1 MTGSTRR
8 RLGLAF
14 AGALGAAALTM
25 IACSSSDDGATPG
38 LLDGGAPESTTPPD
52 PGDSQVPEDGG
63 GADAPPTV
71 DPCAAQKAVCPTTT
85 TTEGSGLVPIDR
97 CAFPLVE
104 SSSFATY
111 SPIIKALG
119 ALAPAATT
127 AAVLADLNRTAV
139 PTTTIPGGPAGVSLG
154 FTWDA
159 DDQDVATWIPQG
171 LTGSADATATGL
183 LAGRRVVLVSWYYT
197 PPAGSTYEKGVR
209 LALVDVTVPQTPT
222 YRLLL
227 LVEPTGTPAA
237 PSFAPVVMHAGG
249 LAWVGDFLYV
259 VETGRGFRVFDMSR
273 MLQAATDV
281 DVIGCTTTACHA
293 GLYKYVVPQIGAY
306 GSTSECKPLF
316 SYVSL
321 DKSTT
326 PPSLVSG
333 EYCGGT
339 ACASNPLAGRVFR
352 WPLDGITGRLASGTS
367 WPSEAFLMGEPQV
380 QGAAS
385 RKGVF
390 YLSSSAPAG
399 GGGALYRVTAGKR
412 VTSTWLDAPE
422 DLMVDESNGLLWG
435 LAEAAGARAV
445 AGMKLTSYPAPP

>member
-1 MTGSTRR
+1 MVMNGSIR
-8 RLGLAF
+8 RLGIALAV
-14 AGALGAAALTM
+14 ALSGGALVLS
-25 IACSSSDDGATPG
+25 ACSSSEDPATA
-38 LLDGGAPESTTPPD
+38 LLDGSARDASTSPPG
-52 PGDSQVPEDGG
+52 PVDSDVPDGT
-63 GADAPPTV
+63 GADGAKLV
-71 DPCAAQKAVCPTTT
+71 DPCSTKKAVCPTTT
-85 TTEGSGLVPIDR
+85 TTEGSGLVAIDR

-104 SSSFATY
+104 STSFATY
-111 SPIIKALG
+111 SPIITALG
-119 ALAPAATT
+119 TLAPPAPLKV
-127 AAVLADLNRTAV
+127 VLADLNRVAV
-139 PTTTIPGGPAGVSLG
+139 PTTSAPGSPAGVTLG

-159 DDQDVATWIPQG
+159 EDQAVTTWIPQG

-183 LAGRRVVLVSWYYT
+183 LDGRRIVLVSWYYT
-197 PPAGSTYEKGVR
+197 PPTGSTYEKGVR
-209 LALVDVTVPQTPT
+209 LAMVDVTNPQTPT

-227 LVEPTGTPAA
+227 LVEPTGAPAA
-237 PSFAPVVMHAGG
+237 PSFAPVVLHAGG

-273 MLQAATDV
+273 MLQAATDI
-281 DVIGCTTTACHA
+281 DTIGCTTTACHA

-316 SYVSL
+316 SYAAL
-321 DKSTT
+321 DKTTT

-367 WPSEAFLMGEPQV
+367 WPSEAFLIGEPQV

-385 RKGVF
+385 RNGVF
-390 YLSSSAPAG
+390 FLSSSAPAG

-412 VTSTWLDAPE
+412 VTSPWLDAPE
-422 DLMVDESNGLLWG
+422 DLMLDLPNGLLWG
-435 LAEAAGARAV
+435 QAEAAGERAV
-445 AGMKLTSYPAPP
+445 IGAKLTSYPAP

>member
-1 MTGSTRR
+1 MTGSTR
-8 RLGLAF
+8 LGLAL
-14 AGALGAAALTM
+14 AAALLGAALTAS
-25 IACSSSDDGATPG
+25 ACSSSDGAATPG
-38 LLDGGAPESTTPPD
+38 LLEGGSPESAPPPD
-52 PGDSQVPEDGG
+52 PGDSEVPDGG
-63 GADAPPTV
+63 GPDAPAAL
-71 DPCAAQKAVCPTTT
+71 DPCAAQQAACPTTT
-85 TTEGSGLVPIDR
+85 TTEGSGLVAIDR

-104 SSSFATY
+104 ASSFATY

-119 ALAPAATT
+119 ALAAPVTT
-127 AAVLADLNRTAV
+127 ATVLADLNRTAV
-139 PTTTIPGGPAGVSLG
+139 ATTTIPGGPAGVSLG

-159 DDQDVATWIPQG
+159 EDQAVATWIPQG

-183 LAGRRVVLVSWYYT
+183 LDGRRVVLVSWYYT

-209 LALVDVTVPQTPT
+209 LALVDVTVPQSPT
-222 YRLLL
+222 YRLIL

-281 DVIGCTTTACHA
+281 DTIGCTTTACHA

-321 DKSTT
+321 DKTTT

-339 ACASNPLAGRVFR
+339 ACASNPLAGRVYR
-352 WPLDGITGRLASGTS
+352 WPLDGITGRLTSGTS
-367 WPSEAFLMGEPQV
+367 WPSEAFLVGEPQV

-385 RKGVF
+385 RNGVF
-390 YLSSSAPAG
+390 YLSSSAPAA

-412 VTSTWLDAPE
+412 VVSPWLDAPE
-422 DLMVDESNGLLWG
+422 DLMVDETNGLLWG
-435 LAEAAGARAV
+435 HAEAAGARAV
-445 AGMKLTSYPAPP
+445 VGVKLTTYPAP